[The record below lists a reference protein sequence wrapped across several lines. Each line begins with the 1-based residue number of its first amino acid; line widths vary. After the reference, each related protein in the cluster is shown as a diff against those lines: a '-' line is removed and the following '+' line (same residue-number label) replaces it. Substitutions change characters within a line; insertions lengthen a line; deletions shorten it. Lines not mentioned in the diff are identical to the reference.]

1 MQNFNTITQSVYSV
15 NNQTNLEQHKEAYN
29 LKSDAWAGFKQWNE
43 AGRKVS
49 KGAKGCKIF
58 MVCDKKITTI
68 QGNEDTKKVL
78 KALYVF
84 NIEHTE
90 EIK

>member
-1 MQNFNTITQSVYSV
+1 MSEIEKQMEYKKYPP
-15 NNQTNLEQHKEAYN
+15 TN
-29 LKSDAWAGFKQWNE
+29 DMVFKKLFGE
-43 AGRKVS
+43 
-49 KGAKGCKIF
+49 
-58 MVCDKKITTI
+58 DT
-68 QGNEDTKKVL
+68 EDTKKVL